1 MLCAWICSL
10 HRSSLVKLIL
20 WCDDAYFAQTHC
32 ISSSVRHSNVPVWC
46 VSIPVKQWLI
56 SSALQLRLIM
66 NQGFYQ
72 SLSRSLSLSVSVDQV
87 PATVLDWH
95 GFDDPLFIWGT
106 IGRFIDSENRPSIN
120 SLWDWTI
127 FYRINGLTISLLL
140 DVIYVNIM
148 SSGLF
153 VSCIHLYLPL
163 QWYICSKSH
172 YFSHWCH
179 EQDVNYDSVCYIL
192 WVSSRSYNTRKN
204 ISVSIPAH
212 LSDSCSVGAWGEL
225 NSAVFAHRR
234 NCPWAVNFMSLIILE
249 QQQDWLRL
257 LASQE
262 QIFQNPSKA
271 ADRENYPLQ

>member
-1 MLCAWICSL
+1 
-10 HRSSLVKLIL
+10 
-20 WCDDAYFAQTHC
+20 
-32 ISSSVRHSNVPVWC
+32 
-46 VSIPVKQWLI
+46 
-56 SSALQLRLIM
+56 
-66 NQGFYQ
+66 
-72 SLSRSLSLSVSVDQV
+72 
-87 PATVLDWH
+87 
-95 GFDDPLFIWGT
+95 
-106 IGRFIDSENRPSIN
+106 
-120 SLWDWTI
+120 
-127 FYRINGLTISLLL
+127 
-140 DVIYVNIM
+140 M

-172 YFSHWCH
+172 CFFPLMSRAGCQLRQRMLYFMGIIK
-179 EQDVNYDSVCYIL
+179 EV
-192 WVSSRSYNTRKN
+192 YNTRKN

-212 LSDSCSVGAWGEL
+212 LSDSSSFGAWGEL

-234 NCPWAVNFMSLIILE
+234 NCLWAVNFMSLIILE